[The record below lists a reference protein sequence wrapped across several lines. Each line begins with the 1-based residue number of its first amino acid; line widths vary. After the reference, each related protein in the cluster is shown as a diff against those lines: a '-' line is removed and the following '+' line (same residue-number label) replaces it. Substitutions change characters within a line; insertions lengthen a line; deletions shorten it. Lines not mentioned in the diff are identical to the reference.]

1 MKFLLGLAA
10 ALAAFASIP
19 ARADD
24 AHYWI
29 RHEGPAYAYPAEPG
43 DSPDKLTW
51 VVTVPLKPDVE
62 HDPNFS
68 TYLVMRD
75 AKTLP
80 DPNGIYRY
88 CTAVTGKTVACTEMN
103 ARTHA
108 FGDTTGDKPLVPQST
123 AWKIVE
129 DISKNRMQ
137 PMTAADVDRLSQQK

>member
-1 MKFLLGLAA
+1 MKFLFRLAAGLAA
-10 ALAAFASIP
+10 CASLLAH
-19 ARADD
+19 ADD
-24 AHYWI
+24 GHYWT

-43 DSPDKLTW
+43 QPVDQLTW

-75 AKTLP
+75 ARTLP
-80 DPNGIYRY
+80 DANGIYRY
-88 CTAVTGKTVACTEMN
+88 CTAVTGKTVACTQMN

-108 FGDTTGDKPLVPQST
+108 FGDTTGDQPLVPQST

-129 DISKNRMQ
+129 DISKHRMQ
-137 PMTAADVDRLSQQK
+137 PMTAADVERLSKQQ